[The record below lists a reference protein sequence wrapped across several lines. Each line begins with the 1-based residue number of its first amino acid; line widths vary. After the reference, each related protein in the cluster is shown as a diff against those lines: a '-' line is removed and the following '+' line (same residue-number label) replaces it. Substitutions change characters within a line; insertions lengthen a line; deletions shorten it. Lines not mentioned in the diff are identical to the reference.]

1 MTMTERNMI
10 IETDRLVLRRFCKE
24 DLQDLYEYL
33 SDEETVRFE
42 PYKPM
47 DMDEVNANLDWR
59 ISTDE
64 MIAVELKS
72 NHKLIGNV
80 YLGKRDCNA
89 LEMGYVFNRQFRGQ
103 GYAVESCTALIR
115 RAFSEGVQRIYTEC
129 DPCNPASWKLLERL
143 GFTREG
149 HFRQNVFFWKDKD
162 NNPIWKDTYVYGI
175 LNGDII
181 RQPVEVHD
189 ESNVSCD
196 GYG

>member
-1 MTMTERNMI
+1 MIMTERNII
-10 IETDRLVLRRFCKE
+10 IETDRLVLRRFRKE

-47 DMDEVNANLDWR
+47 DMDKVKDNLDWR

-89 LEMGYVFNRQFRGQ
+89 LNSSGAVFRNAQHF
-103 GYAVESCTALIR
+103 E
-115 RAFSEGVQRIYTEC
+115 F
-129 DPCNPASWKLLERL
+129 PARSHGL
-143 GFTREG
+143 
-149 HFRQNVFFWKDKD
+149 Q
-162 NNPIWKDTYVYGI
+162 
-175 LNGDII
+175 
-181 RQPVEVHD
+181 
-189 ESNVSCD
+189 
-196 GYG
+196 

>member
-1 MTMTERNMI
+1 MI
-10 IETDRLVLRRFCKE
+10 IETDRLVLRRFRKE

-42 PYKPM
+42 TYKPM

-115 RAFSEGVQRIYTEC
+115 RAFSEGVHRIYTEC

>member
-115 RAFSEGVQRIYTEC
+115 RAFSEGVHRIYTEC

>member
-103 GYAVESCTALIR
+103 GYAGESCTALIR
-115 RAFSEGVQRIYTEC
+115 KAFTEGVHRIYAEC